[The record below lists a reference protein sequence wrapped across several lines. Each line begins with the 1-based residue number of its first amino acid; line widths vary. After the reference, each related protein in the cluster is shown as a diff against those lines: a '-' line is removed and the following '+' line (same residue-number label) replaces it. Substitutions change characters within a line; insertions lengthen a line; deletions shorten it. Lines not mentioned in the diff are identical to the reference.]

1 MKAVVFVSIYFQIF
15 VKLIQTQQ
23 SESLTFQQ
31 VRHDAKVVG
40 LEPFFNQNT
49 SSLTECYLECR
60 QQLPKC
66 SFLEVRDNNET
77 WSCRLFNMNSTKTSK
92 QIGSHLKSSKG
103 GVVSKPKLPT
113 DCGAL
118 KRLGFQDGIYNV
130 GFKGWSTLTQ
140 VYCDMITDGGGW
152 IVMQKRFDGSVDF
165 DRGWNMYR
173 VGFGDTAG
181 EYWLGNEFVH
191 QYTKAYPGTEMMAEG
206 TAFDGDQAAVKLKNF
221 RLGDE
226 TSNYILGFDT
236 CAEVIGA
243 GSHCEDWIGPPDK
256 YKSKSMQFTT
266 NDQDNDERE
275 SVNCAR
281 IYSGGGWWYND
292 CFAVNLNGKY
302 PTVEQAEFATRIHWR
317 SFRTNYKSL
326 KQTKMLLRRT

>member
-66 SFLEVRDNNET
+66 SFLEVRDSNET
-77 WSCRLFNMNSTKTSK
+77 WSCRLFNLSSSTK
-92 QIGSHLKSSKG
+92 QIESNLQASKG

-113 DCGAL
+113 DCEAL
-118 KRLGFQDGIYNV
+118 KRLGFQDGVYNV
-130 GFKGWSTLTQ
+130 RFKGWSTLTQ

-152 IVMQKRFDGSVDF
+152 IVMQKRFDGSVVF
-165 DRGWNMYR
+165 DRVWNMYR
-173 VGFGDTAG
+173 DGFGDVDG

-206 TAFDGDQAAVKLKNF
+206 TAFDGDQVSVKLKNF

-226 TSNYILGFDT
+226 SSNYILRFDT
-236 CAEVIGA
+236 CAEVVGA
-243 GSHCEDWIGPPDK
+243 GNHCEDWIGPPDQANLE
-256 YKSKSMQFTT
+256 SMQFTT
-266 NDQDNDERE
+266 IDQDNDEYE
-275 SVNCAR
+275 NENCAR
-281 IYSGGGWWYND
+281 SFSGGGWWYNS

-302 PTVEQAEFATRIHWR
+302 PTVEQVGFATRIHWR
-317 SFRTNYKSL
+317 SFRTHSKSL
-326 KQTKMLLRRT
+326 KKTKMLLRRV